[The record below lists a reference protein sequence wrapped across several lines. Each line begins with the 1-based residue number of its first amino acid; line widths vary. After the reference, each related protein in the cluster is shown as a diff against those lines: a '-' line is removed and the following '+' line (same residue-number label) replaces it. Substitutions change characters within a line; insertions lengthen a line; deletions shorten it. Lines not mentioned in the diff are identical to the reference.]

1 MNKTI
6 RLEDWLTIIFCL
18 FMASLTL
25 AKREHIPNWQQKVL
39 VDMAIVALSVVIPLV
54 TNGKDNRALR
64 FLRFWYP
71 VAAVAMAFFN
81 LRGVVAGVNPHHYD
95 QQLIAIDQWL
105 FGGIDPTQW
114 LQHLS
119 RPWLDEYLQLAYI
132 SYYFIPIATGI
143 GLYSMQDSGFTHE
156 MEPFRRALV
165 IFLLT
170 FYLSY
175 IGYLLVPAVGPRF
188 TLHYTKDLN
197 GILLTPYLKKMINIL
212 EPTHNDCFPSGHTA
226 VSVVALFI
234 TFRYRRR
241 LFWFLLPVVLSLILS
256 TVYHRYH
263 YVIDVIA
270 GVALSV
276 IAFFFGEW
284 LFNLVERE

>member
-1 MNKTI
+1 MKKAI
-6 RLEDWLTIIFCL
+6 RLEDWITIIFCL
-18 FMASLTL
+18 FMAYLTF
-25 AKREHIPNWQQKVL
+25 AKRENIPHWKHKVL
-39 VDMAIVALSVVIPLV
+39 IDMMIVALSVVIPI
-54 TNGKDNRALR
+54 TTKDKDNKLSR
-64 FLRFWYP
+64 FLRCWYP

-81 LRGVVAGVNPHHYD
+81 LRGVVEGINPNHYD
-95 QQLIAIDQWL
+95 QQLIAIDRWL
-105 FGGIDPTQW
+105 FGGVDPTQW
-114 LQHLS
+114 LQRFS

-132 SYYFIPIATGI
+132 SYYFIPILTGI
-143 GLYSMQDSGFTHE
+143 GLYSMQDSGFTQD
-156 MEPFRRALV
+156 MEPFRRAVV

-188 TLHYTKDLN
+188 TLHYTKELN
-197 GILLTPYLKKMINIL
+197 GVLLTPYLKKMINIL

-234 TFRYRRR
+234 AFRYRRR
-241 LFWFLLPVVLSLILS
+241 LFWYLLPVVLSLILS

-270 GVALSV
+270 GVVLSV
-276 IAFFFGEW
+276 IAFFLGEW